1 MIQNGNF
8 QKARVQIHSPCRC
21 QDKTPDTESEFFWE
35 YSYKPQKAV
44 FTILLEMKAEY
55 DKMMI
60 KVRKRKIQ
68 EEEKMAEIYDIA
80 ILGAGPAGISAAIYA
95 ARARLNTLWLDRQFA
110 QGGQILNTYEVDNYP
125 GLPGISG
132 MDLGEAM
139 GDHAAKLGIEPV
151 RENVLSVENAEGSGS
166 EKIIRTKKHEY
177 RARTVILACGA
188 SHRRLNI
195 PGEEEFSGMGVSYC
209 ATCDGAFFRDKTAV
223 VIGGGNMALEDAI
236 FLSRICQKVY
246 VVHRRDE
253 FRGDQILQDSLNT
266 CENVEIIWDSVA
278 VEVQG
283 TESVTGLKI
292 RNVKNDSES
301 VIRTDGVFIAV
312 GLVPNTERFQE
323 LVALD
328 KGGYI
333 IAGEEG
339 ITQTPG
345 VFAAGDIRTKKL
357 RQVVT
362 AVADGANAVASAQHY
377 LMTNK

>member
-1 MIQNGNF
+1 
-8 QKARVQIHSPCRC
+8 
-21 QDKTPDTESEFFWE
+21 
-35 YSYKPQKAV
+35 
-44 FTILLEMKAEY
+44 
-55 DKMMI
+55 MMI

-188 SHRRLNI
+188 SHRRLKI